1 MRRRTPLLR
10 LSAALSSAWLLLFGA
25 LAPAVVPCGMDHA
38 ADVAM
43 TTAVHATPDEH
54 HGAHA
59 DEHAPAAPFHPCD
72 CASACCS
79 LPNAVAPALPTATT
93 ATTVIAPNARLAEP
107 VALGAEVGPRL
118 LPFAHAPPV

>member
-25 LAPAVVPCGMDHA
+25 LAPAVVPCGMDHG
-38 ADVAM
+38 ADVAL
-43 TTAVHATPDEH
+43 TTAGHATSGEH
-54 HGAHA
+54 HSAHTG
-59 DEHAPAAPFHPCD
+59 EHAPAAPFHPCD

-93 ATTVIAPNARLAEP
+93 ASTVVASNARLAVP
-107 VALGAEVGPRL
+107 VAIGAEWGPRL